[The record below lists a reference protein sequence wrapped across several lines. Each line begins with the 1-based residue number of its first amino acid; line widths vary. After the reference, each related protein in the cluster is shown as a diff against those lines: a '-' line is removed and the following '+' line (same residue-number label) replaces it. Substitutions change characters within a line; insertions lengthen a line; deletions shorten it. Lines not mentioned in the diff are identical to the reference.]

1 MGKDMGRYIVK
12 RVLVAAVT
20 LLAITFLLF
29 LLMDLLPGSPFNN
42 EKLNEAQKA
51 LLEHKY
57 GLDKPFFVRY
67 WIYLTNLL
75 HGDFGISYVIAVDQ
89 PVANMMTT
97 RLPITIRMGMQ
108 AMLIGVVVGLTLG
121 IIAALKKNTWIDTVA
136 TVCSVI
142 GFSVPAYVF
151 ALFLVFFVA
160 FKTGWFPIRFAI
172 DQPVF
177 SSILPTLSLSAY
189 IIATMARYARS
200 EMIECLSSD
209 YIILAKA
216 KGINERKVIV
226 RHALRNTLVP
236 IITVLSPL
244 MIGLIT
250 GSVVVEQIFGVPGLG
265 QMLLSGVQNN
275 DYNVIMAVAL
285 VYSILYIVIML
296 VVDVLYGFIDP
307 RIRVSGGKA

>member
-29 LLMDLLPGSPFNN
+29 VLMDLLPGSPFNN

-209 YIILAKA
+209 YITLAKA

>member
-1 MGKDMGRYIVK
+1 MGRDMGRYIAK
-12 RVLVAAVT
+12 RVLIAAVT

-67 WIYLTNLL
+67 WIYLTNLM

-89 PVANMMTT
+89 PVSNMMVT
-97 RLPITIRMGMQ
+97 RLPITIRMGVQ
-108 AMLIGVVVGLTLG
+108 AMLIGVVVGLVLG
-121 IIAALKKNTWIDTVA
+121 IIAALKKNTWIDAVA

-151 ALFLVFFVA
+151 ALFLVFFAA
-160 FKTGWFPIRFAI
+160 FKMGWFPIRFAI

-177 SSILPTLSLSAY
+177 SSILPTLSLAAY

-200 EMIECLSSD
+200 EMIECLGSD

-285 VYSILYIVIML
+285 VYSFLYIVIML
-296 VVDVLYGFIDP
+296 VVDVLYGLIDP

>member
-1 MGKDMGRYIVK
+1 MVSHSVRDRS
-12 RVLVAAVT
+12 A
-20 LLAITFLLF
+20 
-29 LLMDLLPGSPFNN
+29 
-42 EKLNEAQKA
+42 
-51 LLEHKY
+51 
-57 GLDKPFFVRY
+57 GL
-67 WIYLTNLL
+67 
-75 HGDFGISYVIAVDQ
+75 
-89 PVANMMTT
+89 
-97 RLPITIRMGMQ
+97 
-108 AMLIGVVVGLTLG
+108 
-121 IIAALKKNTWIDTVA
+121 
-136 TVCSVI
+136 
-142 GFSVPAYVF
+142 
-151 ALFLVFFVA
+151 
-160 FKTGWFPIRFAI
+160 
-172 DQPVF
+172 

-200 EMIECLSSD
+200 EMIECLGSD

-285 VYSILYIVIML
+285 VYSFLYIVIML
-296 VVDVLYGFIDP
+296 VVDVLYGLIDP